1 VALKL
6 ITAPTVEP
14 VALDEAKAHLRID
27 IDDDDL
33 LITAMIAAARQ
44 YCENKARRSLLT
56 QTWELTIDSFPGPSL
71 MGVPFGTPYSLP
83 GHAILL
89 ERGPV
94 QSITSIKYTDMASTE
109 QTMPSTDYVS
119 DLSGEP
125 ARITP
130 IFGRIWPINLPQ
142 IGSVRVR
149 FVAGYG
155 DTADTVPQ
163 AIRSWILLRL
173 GALYENREEVAV
185 GTRIVVA
192 ELPFLDGLLDPYI
205 VTVF

>member
-1 VALKL
+1 MGLQL
-6 ITAPTVEP
+6 ITPPTVEP
-14 VALDEAKAHLRID
+14 ISLDEAKAHLRVD
-27 IDDDDL
+27 TDDDDL
-33 LITAMIAAARQ
+33 LISMMLTAARQ
-44 YCENKARRSLLT
+44 YCETLTRRSLIT
-56 QTWELTIDSFPGPSL
+56 QTWRLTLDSFPGPSL
-71 MGVPFGTPYSLP
+71 MGVPYGTPFSLP

-94 QSITSIKYTDMASTE
+94 QSITSITYLDMGSTL
-109 QTMPSTDYVS
+109 QTMPSANYVA

-130 IFGRIWPINLPQ
+130 IFGQIWPINLPQ
-142 IGSVRVR
+142 IGSVQVQ
-149 FVAGYG
+149 FVAGFG

-163 AIRSWILLRL
+163 ELRQWIKLRL

-192 ELPFLDGLLDPYI
+192 ELPFLDGMLDPYV